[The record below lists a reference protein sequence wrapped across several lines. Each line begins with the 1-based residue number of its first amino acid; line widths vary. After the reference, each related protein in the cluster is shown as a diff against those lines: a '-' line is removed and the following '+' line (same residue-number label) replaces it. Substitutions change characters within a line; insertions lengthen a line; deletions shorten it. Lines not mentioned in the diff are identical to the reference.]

1 MTEATLPQTVPASE
15 SPPEPDPRRWIALA
29 VIAIAQLMVVLDAT
43 IVNIAL
49 PRAQEA
55 LSISDADRQWVV
67 TAYTLA
73 FGGLLLLGG
82 RIADFAGRRRTFIIG
97 LLGFAAAS
105 AIGGAAV
112 NSGMLFGAR
121 VVQGAFAA
129 LLAPASLSLLA
140 VTFTSVKERS
150 TAFAVYGAIAGGGS
164 AVGLLLG
171 GVLTEYTSWRW
182 CLLVNIPIAIIAV
195 IGALAV
201 VRESRA
207 PGDTRYDIPG
217 AVLVTLGLASLV
229 YGFTQAADQTIGWTS
244 VRSLGFILAGLV
256 LLTAFVVVESRTRH
270 ALLPLRILL
279 DRDRGGSYLT
289 SMLVGAGLFAMFLFL
304 SYYFQLVLHY
314 SPIRSGLAFLPFS
327 VALVLTAGF
336 VSRVLPRTGPKPL
349 MAVGALAAA
358 AGLLSLLRIDLDT
371 SWATTVLPAEVVMGV
386 GLGLLFVPLSSTAL
400 VGIGSHDAGV
410 ASATLNATQQIGG
423 SLGTALLNTFAAS
436 AVTGYLAD
444 RAGSAS
450 QPLVQLQAQV
460 YSFHVAFAWGAG
472 LLGLGFVAVMVL
484 IRAGRHTDA
493 VPDAGVAA
501 V

>member
-1 MTEATLPQTVPASE
+1 
-15 SPPEPDPRRWIALA
+15 
-29 VIAIAQLMVVLDAT
+29 
-43 IVNIAL
+43 
-49 PRAQEA
+49 
-55 LSISDADRQWVV
+55 
-67 TAYTLA
+67 
-73 FGGLLLLGG
+73 
-82 RIADFAGRRRTFIIG
+82 
-97 LLGFAAAS
+97 
-105 AIGGAAV
+105 
-112 NSGMLFGAR
+112 
-121 VVQGAFAA
+121 
-129 LLAPASLSLLA
+129 
-140 VTFTSVKERS
+140 
-150 TAFAVYGAIAGGGS
+150 
-164 AVGLLLG
+164 
-171 GVLTEYTSWRW
+171 
-182 CLLVNIPIAIIAV
+182 V

-201 VRESRA
+201 VRESKA

-327 VALVLTAGF
+327 VAIVMTAGF
-336 VSRVLPRTGPKPL
+336 VSRLLPRTGPKPL

>member
-1 MTEATLPQTVPASE
+1 MTETTLAPTLPGSG
-15 SPPEPDPRRWIALA
+15 SPPAPDPRRWIALA
-29 VIAIAQLMVVLDAT
+29 VIALAQLMVVLDAT

-49 PRAQEA
+49 PRAQA
-55 LSISDADRQWVV
+55 DLGISNADRQWVV

-97 LLGFAAAS
+97 LIGFAVAS
-105 AIGGAAV
+105 AVGGAAV

-121 VVQGAFAA
+121 VVQGAFGA

-140 VTFTSVKERS
+140 VTFTTVKDRA

-182 CLLVNIPIAIIAV
+182 CLFVNIPIAVLAA

-201 VRESRA
+201 VRESKA
-207 PGDTRYDIPG
+207 SGDTRYDIPG

-244 VRSLGFILAGLV
+244 FRSLGFIVAGLV
-256 LLTAFVVVESRTRH
+256 LLAAFAVVESRSEH

-279 DRDRGGSYLT
+279 DRDRGGSYIT

-304 SYYFQLVLHY
+304 SYYFQLVLGY

-327 VALVLTAGF
+327 AGIVATAIV
-336 VSRVLPRTGPKPL
+336 VSSLLPRTGPKPL
-349 MAVGALAAA
+349 MAVGSLAAA
-358 AGLLSLLRIDLDT
+358 AGLLSLLRIDLDS
-371 SWATTVLPAEVVMGV
+371 SWATTVLPAEVVMSI

-400 VGIGSHDAGV
+400 VGIGDRDAGV

-436 AVTGYLAD
+436 AVTGYLLD
-444 RAGSAS
+444 RGAAAS
-450 QPLVQLQAQV
+450 NPTVQLMAQV
-460 YSFHVAFAWGAG
+460 HSFHVAFAWGAG
-472 LLGLGFVAVMVL
+472 LLFVGFVAVVLL
-484 IRAGRHTDA
+484 IRGGRHTDA
-493 VPDAGVAA
+493 PAGGVPAI
-501 V
+501 